1 MTAQSRDILVFEQR
15 PFELMSV
22 QGTGLF
28 DPRQEGLVPQ
38 WVSTGCYR
46 GFDCVYR
53 IDEKL
58 LLLEAFSI
66 GLKPLD
72 RLEVKYGKGK
82 VLRGQ
87 QPHLKEDAFLAVYEQ
102 LGWHVPF
109 TGGLVV
115 ARDFI
120 PGLASRSESVVSRVL
135 SPIWMFSV
143 VHELHFVEGQW
154 TESFDCSS
162 AMDALR
168 HRIAAEP
175 DGDEHEI
182 HRFLANT
189 FRRSYRGLE
198 W

>member
-1 MTAQSRDILVFEQR
+1 MFEQR
-15 PFELMSV
+15 PFALMSV
-22 QGTGLF
+22 QGTDLF

-38 WVSTGCYR
+38 CVSTGCYR

-53 IDEKL
+53 IDEKR
-58 LLLEAFSI
+58 LLLESFSI
-66 GLKPLD
+66 GLKPLE
-72 RLEVKYGKGK
+72 RLKVKYGKGT

-87 QPHLKEDAFLAVYEQ
+87 PPHLKEDAFLAVYAG

-120 PGLASRSESVVSRVL
+120 PGLASRAESLMRRVS

-143 VHELHFVEGQW
+143 VHELRFVEGQW
-154 TESFDCSS
+154 TGSLDCSS
-162 AMDALR
+162 AMETLR

-175 DGDEHEI
+175 DGDEHEV